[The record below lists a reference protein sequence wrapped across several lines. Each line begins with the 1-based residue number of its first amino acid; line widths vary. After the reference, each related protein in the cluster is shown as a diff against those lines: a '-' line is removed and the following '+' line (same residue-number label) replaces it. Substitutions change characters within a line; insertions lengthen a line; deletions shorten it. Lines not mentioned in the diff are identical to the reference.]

1 MRDRE
6 RTAFSAE
13 QMEEQVLLEK
23 QWSKN
28 KISEHRSEMIL
39 KNRVLYAQQKA
50 LRKLREESE
59 ELYQQAIQVICR
71 LSSLC
76 PGQGITKVKG
86 GIKRIISTSY
96 TGASSIMRVLAE
108 RSLIGTYLYS

>member
-28 KISEHRSEMIL
+28 KISQHRSEMIL

-59 ELYQQAIQVICR
+59 ELYQQAIQVI
-71 LSSLC
+71 
-76 PGQGITKVKG
+76 IE
-86 GIKRIISTSY
+86 
-96 TGASSIMRVLAE
+96 ASNV
-108 RSLIGTYLYS
+108 G

>member
-1 MRDRE
+1 MRDRD

-59 ELYQQAIQVICR
+59 ELYQQAIQVIIEANNV
-71 LSSLC
+71 
-76 PGQGITKVKG
+76 G
-86 GIKRIISTSY
+86 
-96 TGASSIMRVLAE
+96 
-108 RSLIGTYLYS
+108 

>member
-28 KISEHRSEMIL
+28 KISQHRSEMIL

-59 ELYQQAIQVICR
+59 ELHQQAIQVI
-71 LSSLC
+71 
-76 PGQGITKVKG
+76 IE
-86 GIKRIISTSY
+86 
-96 TGASSIMRVLAE
+96 ASNV
-108 RSLIGTYLYS
+108 G